1 MRQYN
6 YFLSRFFLTQIYGR
20 QQEKCAFKYEINPFL
35 HLIFYRMKVS
45 KLLIALFAVA
55 AMLSCSNKE
64 IDPPT
69 GHIDDNNVHPSVPVS
84 QVSLNK
90 YKTTLFKGESIN
102 LIPYISPED
111 AEHKKVIWKS
121 SNKTIATVDESGKV
135 TAVTAGNAIIT
146 ATSEDQNKTATCN
159 IVVTDTY
166 NILFIGNSFTQDAIE
181 NHFLSFITTAGLK
194 DKINIHWMH
203 LGGRTMAQHS
213 AAYISG
219 SADYYYNIP
228 NYNTLKWT
236 NKGLT
241 PLPNTAKAY
250 EWNLVTIQEHT
261 GNKDA
266 WEWNEYHKDNIESL
280 IKNITNDQKGAPA
293 FMYVM
298 AVAYGDPAFPDIQS
312 YNNKQTV
319 LQKNFGSDQTLM
331 YNTIV
336 TRAKKVMS
344 ETSVDGVIATGTM
357 LQNLR
362 TSSVNNKT
370 STLLPRADLTRDS
383 YHMDKGISRYGAACT
398 FFESI
403 FTPIFKVKVP
413 AQYIDPDKS
422 VSLTVDYRTPVTAEN
437 VDIALK
443 AARNAIVKPF
453 ELTDMSNF

>member
-1 MRQYN
+1 MQV
-6 YFLSRFFLTQIYGR
+6 
-20 QQEKCAFKYEINPFL
+20 P
-35 HLIFYRMKVS
+35 
-45 KLLIALFAVA
+45 KLFTTLLAIMAI
-55 AMLSCSNKE
+55 LSCSNKE
-64 IDPPT
+64 TDPPA
-69 GHIDDNNVHPSVPVS
+69 GNKDNNVKPPVS
-84 QVSLNK
+84 VFQISLNK
-90 YKTTLFKGESIN
+90 YKTTLFKGKSTN
-102 LIPYISPED
+102 LIPYIFPEV
-111 AEHKKVIWKS
+111 AENKRISWKS
-121 SNKTIATVDESGKV
+121 SDQNIATVDETGKV
-135 TAVTAGNAIIT
+135 TAIAAGEATIT
-146 ATSEDQNKTATCN
+146 ATSEDQNKTATCHV
-159 IVVTDTY
+159 VVTDTY

-181 NHFLSFITTAGLK
+181 NHFLSFINTTGLK

-213 AAYISG
+213 AAYIMG

-228 NYNTLKWT
+228 NYSTLKWT

-241 PLPNTAKAY
+241 PLPQTAKSC

-266 WEWNEYHKDNIESL
+266 WEWDKYHKDNIESL

-312 YNNKQTV
+312 YSSKQTV
-319 LQKNFGSDQTLM
+319 LQNNFGSNQLLM

-336 TRAKKVMS
+336 NRAKKVIA

-362 TSSVNNKT
+362 TTSVNNKT
-370 STLLPRADLTRDS
+370 SALLPRADLTRDS

-403 FTPIFKVKVP
+403 FTPVFNIKVP
-413 AQYIDPDKS
+413 MSYTDPDQS
-422 VSLTVDYRTPVTAEN
+422 VSIAVDHRTPVTTEN
-437 VDIALK
+437 AAIALK
-443 AARNAIVKPF
+443 AARNAIERPF
-453 ELTDMSNF
+453 EITDMSGL